1 VSAAGT
7 AGRVVIV
14 DDEEAIRFVIRD
26 YLQGHGF
33 EIQDIATVE
42 SLREVVRSWQP
53 DALVLDYRLH
63 EKVSLDVIPDL
74 KRLDADLAIIV
85 LTGHGTIQLAVEAI
99 KLGADHFL
107 TKPVELAA
115 LRSILERACDNRRTR
130 KREAARER
138 GNKPQIN
145 PFIGESEAIRELHR
159 RAERVAAADRPV
171 LIQGETGSGKG
182 VLAKWIHASGPRA
195 KQPFV
200 DLNCAG
206 LSRELL
212 EAELFGYER
221 GAFTGATTSKPG
233 LFEVAHRGSV
243 FLDEIG
249 DMDLSLQAKLLK
261 AVEEKRFRRVGEI
274 KDRQVDIRLIAATH
288 RDLAALAAEG
298 SFRSD
303 LYFRIS
309 TLLLDVPPL
318 RQRPQDIVVIARHF
332 VEALAR
338 ELGHRPAEIS
348 PRALAALQQYSWPGN
363 IRELR
368 NVVERMLL
376 VSDATVF
383 DAEHLHFDAAPRPIT
398 PDDATLAAH
407 ERTHILQILE
417 AEDGHVDRAAARLGI
432 PRSSLYQKLR
442 KYGVNRSR

>member
-1 VSAAGT
+1 MTAPGT
-7 AGRVVIV
+7 AARVVIV

-26 YLQGHGF
+26 YLQNHGF
-33 EIQDIATVE
+33 EIQDLASVE
-42 SLREVVRSWQP
+42 SLRDVVRSWQP

-63 EKVSLDVIPDL
+63 EKLSLDVIPDL
-74 KRLDADLAIIV
+74 RRLDPDLAIIV

-138 GNKPQIN
+138 GGKPQIN
-145 PFIGESEAIRELHR
+145 PFMGESEAIRELHR

-182 VLAKWIHASGPRA
+182 VLAKWIHAAGPRA
-195 KQPFV
+195 SQPFV

-274 KDRQVDIRLIAATH
+274 RDRQVDIRLIAATH
-288 RDLAALAAEG
+288 RDLAQLAQEG
-298 SFRSD
+298 TFRSD

-318 RQRPQDIVVIARHF
+318 RQRRQDIVLLARHF
-332 VEALAR
+332 VDALAR
-338 ELGHRPAEIS
+338 ELGRRPAEIS
-348 PRALAALQQYSWPGN
+348 PRALEALEHYSWPGN

-376 VSDATVF
+376 VSDAPVF
-383 DAEHLHFDAAPRPIT
+383 DAEHLHFDAAPRETAPE
-398 PDDATLAAH
+398 DATLAAH

-417 AEDGHVDRAAARLGI
+417 AEDNHVDRAAVRLGI

-442 KYGVNRSR
+442 KYGLNRTR

>member
-1 VSAAGT
+1 M
-7 AGRVVIV
+7 
-14 DDEEAIRFVIRD
+14 
-26 YLQGHGF
+26 
-33 EIQDIATVE
+33 
-42 SLREVVRSWQP
+42 
-53 DALVLDYRLH
+53 
-63 EKVSLDVIPDL
+63 
-74 KRLDADLAIIV
+74 
-85 LTGHGTIQLAVEAI
+85 
-99 KLGADHFL
+99 
-107 TKPVELAA
+107 
-115 LRSILERACDNRRTR
+115 R
-130 KREAARER
+130 KREAARGR
-138 GNKPQIN
+138 GDKPHIN

-182 VLAKWIHASGPRA
+182 VLARWIHASGPRA

-249 DMDLSLQAKLLK
+249 DRDLSLQSKLLK
-261 AVEEKRFRRVGEI
+261 AVEEKRFRRLGEI
-274 KDRQVDIRLIAATH
+274 RDRQVDIRLIAATH
-288 RDLAALAAEG
+288 RDLAALAADG

-318 RQRPQDIVVIARHF
+318 RRRPEDITQLARHF
-332 VEALAR
+332 VDALAR
-338 ELGHRPAEIS
+338 ELGHHPAEIS
-348 PRALAALQQYSWPGN
+348 PCALAAMERYSWPGN

-368 NVVERMLL
+368 NVVERILL
-376 VSDATVF
+376 GSDSPIV
-383 DAEHLHFDAAPRPIT
+383 DAKHLHFDAAPRPVA
-398 PDDATLAAH
+398 PEDATLATH
-407 ERTHILQILE
+407 ERTHILQILD
-417 AEDGHVDRAAARLGI
+417 AEGGHVDRAAARLGI

-442 KYGVNRSR
+442 KYSVNRSR